1 MAPLEAGSRK
11 FPVSSC
17 RSTRVRPAPN
27 SIRSASSRDR
37 AIPCAI
43 SRLVTLAQAMSGTI
57 PTDASNIHK
66 AGRTGPSSP
75 RARA

>member
-1 MAPLEAGSRK
+1 
-11 FPVSSC
+11 
-17 RSTRVRPAPN
+17 
-27 SIRSASSRDR
+27 
-37 AIPCAI
+37 
-43 SRLVTLAQAMSGTI
+43 LVTLAQAMSGTI